1 MSATK
6 KRREGFAMVPNRIA
20 RCGALTPKA
29 MVVYLC
35 LKSHAGT
42 SGRTWLG
49 HTTISKE
56 SHLSKS
62 AVKAGLNELRILGLV
77 SWKGRIR
84 DSDGRQTT
92 NDYRIH
98 DSDAHLRGL
107 FPTAPQSSRVHQVEE
122 PSKEELLNS
131 SFKKRARVRN
141 EGRDDMPATS
151 KQVTLIQ
158 ILETELGTSE
168 WQLTPIES
176 LSQKSR
182 KEADEIIQGLK
193 IDKYKQELYGR

>member
-1 MSATK
+1 MSSTK

-62 AVKAGLNELRILGLV
+62 AVKAGLNELRVLGLV

-98 DSDAHLRGL
+98 DSDAQLRSL
-107 FPTAPQSSRVHQVEE
+107 FPTDPQSSHVHQVEE

-131 SFKKRARVRN
+131 SFGKRARVRN

-151 KQVTLIQ
+151 KQVSLIQ
-158 ILETELGTSE
+158 ILETELGIPE
-168 WQLTPIES
+168 WRMS
-176 LSQKSR
+176 SHDHLSQKSR
-182 KEADEIIQGLK
+182 REANDLIQELK
-193 IDKYKQELYGR
+193 IDKYKRELYGM

>member
-98 DSDAHLRGL
+98 DSDAHLRSL
-107 FPTAPQSSRVHQVEE
+107 FPTDPQSSGVHQVEE

-168 WQLTPIES
+168 WQMTSHDI

-182 KEADEIIQGLK
+182 REANELIQELK
-193 IDKYKQELYGR
+193 INKYKKELYGK

>member
-98 DSDAHLRGL
+98 DSDAHLRSL
-107 FPTAPQSSRVHQVEE
+107 FPTDPQSSGVHQVEE

-131 SFKKRARVRN
+131 SFQKRARVRN

-151 KQVTLIQ
+151 KQISLIQ
-158 ILETELGTSE
+158 ILETELGVSE
-168 WQLTPIES
+168 WQLTSHDS

-182 KEADEIIQGLK
+182 READEFIQELK
-193 IDKYKQELYGR
+193 IDKYKKELYGT